1 MTWQVR
7 HEGSPRVVQ
16 GLTLQDIVQGLLDGS
31 WETTDEVMGPGEK
44 VWTPI
49 ETHPQLAESAAEVEP
64 PPAGHHG
71 EATSL
76 DMNALI
82 DVCLVLLIFFILT
95 TTYATAVQKVV
106 PMPTIKADSEGSK
119 VRVVRPDEVK
129 KRMIRLHAQ
138 RDKEGK
144 LVLRLENQPI
154 SVLAEDG
161 QTLDGDK
168 LRDALRP
175 YVRGEDGKNEVLLD
189 ARGISWGMVIGI
201 QDAAKA
207 AGVRTVHHLLRK
219 AG

>member
-1 MTWQVR
+1 
-7 HEGSPRVVQ
+7 
-16 GLTLQDIVQGLLDGS
+16 
-31 WETTDEVMGPGEK
+31 
-44 VWTPI
+44 
-49 ETHPQLAESAAEVEP
+49 
-64 PPAGHHG
+64 
-71 EATSL
+71 
-76 DMNALI
+76 
-82 DVCLVLLIFFILT
+82 
-95 TTYATAVQKVV
+95 
-106 PMPTIKADSEGSK
+106 
-119 VRVVRPDEVK
+119 VRPDEVK

-168 LRDALRP
+168 LRDAIRP
-175 YVRGEDGKNEVLLD
+175 YVRGEEGKNEVLLD

-219 AG
+219 